1 MSSTSQN
8 YSAQSVYSAGGTV
21 RGDKNKQSF
30 ASVSSR
36 RDASLYKLGD
46 RSLSLNMY
54 GKDVDELAAILVDN
68 KMLNRDQLTKKYGFT
83 VYDKKIVT
91 VIKRLQIKNKLRSTG
106 IVDGNILSILRKEIN
121 GKK

>member
-1 MSSTSQN
+1 
-8 YSAQSVYSAGGTV
+8 
-21 RGDKNKQSF
+21 
-30 ASVSSR
+30 
-36 RDASLYKLGD
+36 
-46 RSLSLNMY
+46 MY

-91 VIKRLQIKNKLRSTG
+91 VIKRFQIKHKLRSTG